1 LNMLRLTGSA
11 AVQMLL
17 TLAPFLVL
25 LGVAV

>member
-1 LNMLRLTGSA
+1 MLRLTGSA